1 MKKILT
7 FVFALLLMFSVAS
20 CNKDDNSGENNNNN
34 NQNQQTTVETDKTVS
49 GFVVE
54 ATTKVYLTTIGQS
67 DFDVVANLI
76 AKTTRTDVVQD
87 NLLTASQ
94 VEEGSVVF
102 LVTGSSSKGLGSA
115 GTDIN
120 AENVRAEAFAAA
132 AKEGKFTVVVVHVG
146 GEQRRGAQAD
156 PIIRTVTPAAKLV
169 MVVET
174 GNADG
179 LFTTL
184 AGSTIP
190 CYSFSRATKM
200 VDSFKAIL
208 G

>member
-7 FVFALLLMFSVAS
+7 FVFALLLMFSLVS
-20 CNKDDNSGENNNNN
+20 CGKVDDNKDEGGN
-34 NQNQQTTVETDKTVS
+34 NQETTDPVEVDKTVS
-49 GFVVE
+49 GFSVE
-54 ATTKVYLTTIGQS
+54 STTKVYLTSIGQA
-67 DFDVVANLI
+67 DFDIVGNLVD
-76 AKTTRTDVVQD
+76 KTSRKDIVKD
-87 NLLTASQ
+87 NLLKAND
-94 VEEGSVVF
+94 VENGSVVF
-102 LVTGSSSKGLGSA
+102 LVTGSSGKGLGSA

-120 AENVRAEAFAAA
+120 AENVRAEEFAAA

-146 GEQRRGAQAD
+146 GEQRRGAPAD

-184 AGSTIP
+184 AGSSIP
-190 CYSFSRATKM
+190 CYSYSRSTKM

>member
-7 FVFALLLMFSVAS
+7 FVFALLLMFSLVS
-20 CNKDDNSGENNNNN
+20 CGKDDDNTDEGGN
-34 NQNQQTTVETDKTVS
+34 NQETTDPVEVDATVS

-54 ATTKVYLTTIGQS
+54 ATTKVYLTSIGQS
-67 DFDVVANLI
+67 DFDVVGNLI
-76 AKTTRTDVVQD
+76 DKTSREDVVKN
-87 NLLTASQ
+87 NLLKAKDVTA
-94 VEEGSVVF
+94 GSVVF
-102 LVTGSSSKGLGSA
+102 LVTGSSNKGLGSA

-120 AENVRAEAFAAA
+120 SENVRAEEFAAA
-132 AKEGKFTVVVVHVG
+132 ATEGKFTLVVVHVG

-184 AGSTIP
+184 AGSSIP
-190 CYSFSRATKM
+190 CYSYSRSTKM

>member
-7 FVFALLLMFSVAS
+7 FVFALLLMFSLVS
-20 CNKDDNSGENNNNN
+20 CGKVDDNKDKGGN
-34 NQNQQTTVETDKTVS
+34 NQETTDPVVEVDKTVS
-49 GFVVE
+49 GFSVE
-54 ATTKVYLTTIGQS
+54 STTKVYLTSIGQA
-67 DFDVVANLI
+67 DFDIVGNLVD
-76 AKTTRTDVVQD
+76 KTSRKDIVKD
-87 NLLTASQ
+87 NLLKAND
-94 VEEGSVVF
+94 VENGSVVF
-102 LVTGSSSKGLGSA
+102 LVTGSSGKGLGSA

-120 AENVRAEAFAAA
+120 AENVRAEEFAAA

-169 MVVET
+169 MVVKT

-184 AGSTIP
+184 AGSSIP
-190 CYSFSRATKM
+190 CYSYSRSTKM

>member
-7 FVFALLLMFSVAS
+7 FVFALLLMFSLVS
-20 CNKDDNSGENNNNN
+20 CGKKDKDTDNNGENNN
-34 NQNQQTTVETDKTVS
+34 QQTQVEVDKTVS
-49 GFVVE
+49 GFSVE
-54 ATTKVYLTTIGQS
+54 ATTKVYLTSIGQA
-67 DFDVVANLI
+67 DFDVVGNLVD
-76 AKTTRTDVVQD
+76 KTSRKDVVKD
-87 NLLTASQ
+87 NLLKANA
-94 VEEGSVVF
+94 VEDGSVVF
-102 LVTGSSSKGLGSA
+102 LVVGSSGKGLGSA

-120 AENVRAEAFAAA
+120 AENVRAEEFAAA
-132 AKEGKFTVVVVHVG
+132 AKAGKFTVVIVHVG

-184 AGSTIP
+184 AGSSIP
-190 CYSFSRATKM
+190 FYSYSRSTKM